1 MSRVQKELLALATL
15 VGLFANL
22 TGCGGGNGGNPP
34 PPTITVTIS
43 PLSVTVYTGGT
54 QQFTATVTGTSNKAV
69 SWSVGGNCGSV
80 SDSGLYTAPTASAC
94 TGTVIATSKADV
106 SKHADASVEVKEA
119 VHIAISPETA
129 SVYAGASQQ
138 FTATVTGTSNT
149 AVTWSV
155 SDGCGSVSDTG
166 LYTAPWAICS
176 GTVKATSKA
185 DTTKSASASI
195 SVVSEIA
202 LARVIDSGGVGVFNY
217 VAVGSGGE
225 VYAAGSSGTNDAQF
239 GVVVR
244 LNSDFSDNWKY
255 VSQER
260 SRIRSLFITPEYSGK
275 VFFVGVQDT
284 DPQGPLVLFGRLN
297 AETGALEKGQ
307 TCRIGGNN
315 LATSAQ
321 YLNGRFYIGIFDSW
335 NGPALVTADEECN
348 LDCEHPIN
356 IRSAGGDMGDFVLM
370 SDYIIAAGTFSCNGG
385 AGNCMWIAK
394 ADYAGNPVTAEAA
407 FTDVGIFPRLVVAEE
422 NGEKVIYVGA
432 TDMTFSGPGTA
443 VWVQKLRES
452 DLVELWPSPIVTFGG
467 NDACA
472 SQSNYLL
479 DLVSSPLG
487 GVTGVATWEALS
499 CSSLDVGTVLVSPNG
514 ELLRTARSAL
524 SGWNAAVGGAY
535 DNSDR
540 LFLAGRHTES
550 GNGYPAIFTWK
561 P

>member
-1 MSRVQKELLALATL
+1 
-15 VGLFANL
+15 
-22 TGCGGGNGGNPP
+22 
-34 PPTITVTIS
+34 
-43 PLSVTVYTGGT
+43 
-54 QQFTATVTGTSNKAV
+54 
-69 SWSVGGNCGSV
+69 
-80 SDSGLYTAPTASAC
+80 
-94 TGTVIATSKADV
+94 
-106 SKHADASVEVKEA
+106 VKEA